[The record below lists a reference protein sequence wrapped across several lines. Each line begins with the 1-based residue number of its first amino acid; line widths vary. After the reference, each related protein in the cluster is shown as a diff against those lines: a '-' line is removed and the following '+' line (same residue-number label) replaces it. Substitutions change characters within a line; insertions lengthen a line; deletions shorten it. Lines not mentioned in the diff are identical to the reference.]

1 MWKNNDKS
9 IVKDFL
15 AEFRVYKKDPFGI
28 TTRMPIEFVK
38 KYVND
43 RDTKWDIALYSG
55 KGGEYKIGSV
65 AVKKEER
72 TVITKTGYFEVGNRQ
87 VSSGSAE
94 AIVFDDTQRKAL
106 GDDRKSIRAILPN
119 PLLMLHILDTNEGD
133 FAAFGISFP
142 GNVLSL
148 DETVS
153 MKINTV
159 YYENLLKDLEDETN
173 DE

>member
-1 MWKNNDKS
+1 MKLDGQLKETAYLSPAADDRENNLKATANILGRLKNENYKKIGNNFLWKNNDKS

-55 KGGEYKIGSV
+55 KGSEYKIGSV

-72 TVITKTGYFEVGNRQ
+72 VVVKLKFGECPGEEV
-87 VSSGSAE
+87 
-94 AIVFDDTQRKAL
+94 RK
-106 GDDRKSIRAILPN
+106 G
-119 PLLMLHILDTNEGD
+119 
-133 FAAFGISFP
+133 GI
-142 GNVLSL
+142 GGGGVGRG
-148 DETVS
+148 
-153 MKINTV
+153 KGR
-159 YYENLLKDLEDETN
+159 
-173 DE
+173 